1 MTISHSFFLS
11 SSLWKVLN
19 TFFPRKY
26 HFPRKQTVR
35 YSLLFFALTFYFW
48 GVRFS
53 FLLRSVV
60 CLTDDFLFVS
70 FQETVDFFFLE
81 KMDKKYHLSLYLTVL
96 VFFASL
102 GSQALAFTDPLDG
115 NIVIG
120 HFYMEY
126 FLWKFAYFIGVIG
139 KNVLLHLFE
148 SWENARKVKK
158 LKCDCSGFDYSHFFI
173 GKRMVW
179 SRSGIV

>member
-1 MTISHSFFLS
+1 MANSLNDHNGSADVDTQLGSYRFSRFVTKSTHFPHSHSFSLS

-60 CLTDDFLFVS
+60 CLTNDFLFVS
-70 FQETVDFFFLE
+70 FQETVDFFFSRE
-81 KMDKKYHLSLYLTVL
+81 NGQEVPSIL
-96 VFFASL
+96 VSHRTCL
-102 GSQALAFTDPLDG
+102 LRKSWFTG
-115 NIVIG
+115 
-120 HFYMEY
+120 
-126 FLWKFAYFIGVIG
+126 
-139 KNVLLHLFE
+139 
-148 SWENARKVKK
+148 
-158 LKCDCSGFDYSHFFI
+158 SGFYGST
-173 GKRMVW
+173 RW
-179 SRSGIV
+179 

>member
-1 MTISHSFFLS
+1 MANSLNDHNGSADVDTQLGSYRFSRFVTKSTHFPHSHSFSLS

-126 FLWKFAYFIGVIG
+126 FLWKFAYFIG
-139 KNVLLHLFE
+139 
-148 SWENARKVKK
+148 
-158 LKCDCSGFDYSHFFI
+158 DYY
-173 GKRMVW
+173 W
-179 SRSGIV
+179 